1 MESQGVT
8 DKELTINV
16 KDFNSSFIPNFNS
29 TKKEKRK
36 EVKPVI
42 LEEEK
47 RSVSVKINDL
57 TSAGLLKIDFS
68 DKVGLPLNLT
78 GWTNENEGADYLD
91 IKYSANDIS
100 EVFFEDL

>member
-1 MESQGVT
+1 MT